1 MADISCKFEIGFLRL
16 IGMAGRSVKNSL
28 DQNLAQAGYDIT
40 AIHMLLL
47 GYLYE
52 NEGVNQQTLTEY
64 MFRDKTAT
72 TRWIDFLEAKDLVVR
87 VPDKADRRQKLIYL
101 TKKGRGI
108 RGELMRIVLKTE
120 NDAQQGIEPHKVAI
134 CKEVL
139 MQVRENL
146 FPLK

>member
-1 MADISCKFEIGFLRL
+1 MADTNCKFEKGFGRL
-16 IGMAGRSVKNSL
+16 IGMAGRSVRSSL
-28 DQNLAQAGYDIT
+28 DQNLAQSGSDIT
-40 AIHMLLL
+40 AMHMLLL
-47 GYLYE
+47 GYLCE

-87 VPDKADRRQKLIYL
+87 VPDKADRRRKMIYL
-101 TKKGRGI
+101 TEKGRG
-108 RGELMRIVLKTE
+108 MVP
-120 NDAQQGIEPHKVAI
+120 QKVAT

-139 MQVRENL
+139 KQVHMNL